1 VTKGAKVTNAI
12 KASQLIGLPFL
23 SNKNHCQIYEFV
35 AEMKTFI
42 PSFPINPAH
51 NLKP

>member
-12 KASQLIGLPFL
+12 KASQLIGLPCL
-23 SNKNHCQIYEFV
+23 SNKSHCQIYEFV
-35 AEMKTFI
+35 ADTKTFI

-51 NLKP
+51 DLKP